1 MTINFEEYKH
11 EYFKSIKQGGLNW
24 SLFPMKLYQLGKK
37 LFWDPSSID
46 LSKDKEDWEKLNDME
61 KIMLINTCSKFS
73 AGEEAVALDLH
84 PLIVTLVKE
93 GRVEEVM
100 YLEQF
105 IYEESKHVEAFRR
118 FLDEIGVV
126 EDLSAYTK
134 DLSPNYKKIFY
145 EELPKAMWNLS
156 KDPSPENQARAVVTY
171 NLIVEGVAAE
181 GGYNIFRKITSTY
194 NILPGFAKMINWIA
208 TDESRHIAFGI
219 YLIARLVKENGERVY
234 KAAMDHINYLAPYA
248 IGIFSEPGSPEEL
261 PFNLKSSEMV
271 EYAKKLLNIRVQAI
285 NRAKEMKL
293 EMITP
298 KDLNVIEN
306 LGDKI

>member
-1 MTINFEEYKH
+1 MGMSFEEYKH
-11 EYFKSIKQGGLNW
+11 EDFKSIRSGGLNW

-37 LFWDPSSID
+37 LFWDPANID
-46 LSKDKEDWEKLNDME
+46 LSKDAEDWKKLNDLE
-61 KIMLINTCSKFS
+61 KMFIINVGSKFA

-105 IYEESKHVEAFRR
+105 VYEESKHVEAFRR
-118 FLDEIGVV
+118 FFDIVNV
-126 EDLSAYTK
+126 MEDLSAYTK

-156 KDPSPENQARAVVTY
+156 RDPSPENQVRAVVTY

-181 GGYNIFRKITSTY
+181 GGYNIFRQITNTRK
-194 NILPGFAKMINWIA
+194 ILPGLAKMVNLIA

-219 YLIARLVKENGERVY
+219 YLITRLVKEYGEGVY
-234 KAAMDHINYLAPYA
+234 KTAMDHINYLAPYA
-248 IGIFSEPGSPEEL
+248 IGIFSEPTMPQVESL
-261 PFNLKSSEMV
+261 PFNLTNIELV
-271 EYAKKLLNIRVQAI
+271 DYAKKLLNTRIDAI
-285 NRAKEMKL
+285 NRAKQMKL
-293 EMITP
+293 EMLLP
-298 KDLNVIEN
+298 KDLDVIESW
-306 LGDKI
+306 

>member
-1 MTINFEEYKH
+1 MGTSFEEYKH
-11 EYFKSIKQGGLNW
+11 EYFKSIKSGGLNW

-37 LFWDPSSID
+37 LFWDPANID
-46 LSKDKEDWEKLNDME
+46 LTNDVNDWNKLSDAE
-61 KIMLINTCSKFS
+61 KIMIINVGSKFS

-84 PLIVTLVKE
+84 PLIVTLVRE

-105 IYEESKHVEAFRR
+105 VYEESKHVEAFRR
-118 FLDEIGVV
+118 FFDAVSV
-126 EDLSAYTK
+126 KEDLSAYTK
-134 DLSPNYKKIFY
+134 ELAPNYRKIFY

-181 GGYNIFRKITSTY
+181 GGYNIFREISRRN
-194 NILPGFAKMINWIA
+194 NILKGLAKMISLIA
-208 TDESRHIAFGI
+208 TDESRHIAFGV
-219 YLIARLVKENGERVY
+219 YLIARLVKEYGERVY

-248 IGIFSEPGSPEEL
+248 VGIFSEPVMPQEEKL
-261 PFNLKSSEMV
+261 PFGFTQTEMV
-271 EYAKKLLNIRVQAI
+271 EYAKKLLNTRIQAI

-293 EMITP
+293 ESLTP
-298 KDLNVIEN
+298 KDLDVIES
-306 LGDKI
+306 I

>member
-1 MTINFEEYKH
+1 MGMSFEEYKH
-11 EYFKSIKQGGLNW
+11 EYFKSIRSGGLNW

-37 LFWDPSSID
+37 LFWDPANID
-46 LSKDKEDWEKLNDME
+46 LSKDAEDWKKLNDLE
-61 KIMLINTCSKFS
+61 KMFIINVGSKFA

-105 IYEESKHVEAFRR
+105 VYEESKHVEAFRR
-118 FLDEIGVV
+118 FFDIVNV
-126 EDLSAYTK
+126 MEDLSAYTK

-156 KDPSPENQARAVVTY
+156 RDPSPENQVRAVVTY

-181 GGYNIFRKITSTY
+181 GGYNIFRQITNTRK
-194 NILPGFAKMINWIA
+194 ILPGLAKMVNLIA

-219 YLIARLVKENGERVY
+219 YLITRLVKEYGEGVY
-234 KAAMDHINYLAPYA
+234 KTAMDHINYLAPYA
-248 IGIFSEPGSPEEL
+248 IGIFSEPTMPQVESL
-261 PFNLKSSEMV
+261 PFNLTNIELV
-271 EYAKKLLNIRVQAI
+271 DYAKKLLNTRIDAI
-285 NRAKEMKL
+285 NRAKQMKL
-293 EMITP
+293 EMLLP
-298 KDLNVIEN
+298 KDLDVIESW
-306 LGDKI
+306 